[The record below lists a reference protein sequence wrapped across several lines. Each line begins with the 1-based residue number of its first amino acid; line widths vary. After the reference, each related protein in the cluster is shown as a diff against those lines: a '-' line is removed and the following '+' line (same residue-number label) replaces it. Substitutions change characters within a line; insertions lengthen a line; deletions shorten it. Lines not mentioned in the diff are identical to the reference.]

1 MPDATQTDLLNQRLG
16 MLHED
21 VTEMKTVLRELT
33 SAVNKLALVEQQQ
46 SQMGEAIERAFKAIE
61 KIESRV
67 ADIEKK
73 LPEVTRASIWVDR
86 GVWAAAAA
94 SVVFIAKKA
103 GLL

>member
-1 MPDATQTDLLNQRLG
+1 MPEATQTDLLNQRLG

-61 KIESRV
+61 KIEARV